1 VKNGTAVPR
10 LTLGLPTYNG
20 EEFLAESLDAL
31 LAQTFTVFELVIS
44 DKRVATESLG
54 LQARPLRTRPF
65 RTRKTQDEMLYGT

>member
-31 LAQTFTVFELVIS
+31 LAQTFTDLIGTPGAPTP
-44 DKRVATESLG
+44 DAPIPD
-54 LQARPLRTRPF
+54 A
-65 RTRKTQDEMLYGT
+65 QDTGRDAAWHVN